1 MKSQRGVTLSTL
13 VLYITIFLI
22 VIGVMTTITNYFYKN
37 VAEIK
42 EPLTYVAEFNKF
54 SMFFINDVK
63 HNRIADV
70 TDEAINFEDGTQ
82 YLYLDGKIYR
92 NNVEIAKNISQL
104 RFTNVSKEIEGKY
117 KNMINVQMIFK
128 NTKGEDVFQ
137 RDIDFVL
144 RYW

>member
-70 TDEAINFEDGTQ
+70 TDEAINFEGGTQ